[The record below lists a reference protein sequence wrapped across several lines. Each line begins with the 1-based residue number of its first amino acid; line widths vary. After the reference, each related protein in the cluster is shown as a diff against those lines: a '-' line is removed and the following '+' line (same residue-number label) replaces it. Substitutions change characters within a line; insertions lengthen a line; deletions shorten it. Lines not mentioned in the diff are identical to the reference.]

1 MTLRNQQEIRVPCSS
16 VAIPPMDVGAEVYGP
31 CRDILLQHR
40 LPTHEAKVIVVD
52 SPLEMAKVGAQEVRA
67 LVNENPQAVLGLAT
81 GSTMQAFY
89 AELVKYFHA
98 GTLSLNR
105 VTTFNLDEYY
115 PIGDGAQGSY
125 RREMLTKFF
134 QHVDLTLTP
143 AEGAR
148 WGQTHVPSTNSENIA
163 QFCLAYEQA
172 IIRNGGINLQ
182 MLGIGRNGHIGFNE
196 PGTSLWSRTRVVKL
210 TQETREDNAVHFGS
224 LELVPEYAI
233 TMGILTILEAQKI
246 VLMACGEKKA
256 EAVAA
261 ALRMPYNP
269 KVPASALQFHPNVT
283 FVLDS
288 AAASR
293 L

>member
-1 MTLRNQQEIRVPCSS
+1 MSLRNQQEIRVPCSS
-16 VAIPPMDVGAEVYGP
+16 AVVPPIVCGSEVYGP

-40 LPTHEAKVIVVD
+40 PPTHEARVIVVD
-52 SPLEMAKVGAQEVRA
+52 SPLEMAKVGAQEVKA
-67 LVNENPQAVLGLAT
+67 LVKENPMAVLGLAT
-81 GSTMQAFY
+81 GSTMQGFY
-89 AELVKYFHA
+89 AELVKSYLA
-98 GTLSLNR
+98 GTLTLNR

-115 PIGDGAQGSY
+115 PIGDAEPGSY
-125 RREMLTKFF
+125 RKEMLTKFF

-148 WGQTHVPSTNSENIA
+148 WGQTHVPNTNESKVGE
-163 QFCLAYEQA
+163 FCLAYEQA
-172 IIRNGGINLQ
+172 ILRKGGIDLQ

-224 LELVPEYAI
+224 IGLVPEYAI
-233 TMGILTILEAQKI
+233 SMGILTILEAKKI

-256 EAVAA
+256 EAISA

-269 KVPASALQFHPNVT
+269 QVPASALQFHPNVT
-283 FVLDS
+283 FILDT